1 MSKNEITFETRD
13 EFDRKPIA
21 KKLITMIESNLAIS
35 PMVIDGNWGTG
46 KTEFCTKTLHLIKTE
61 HQDSLTCAY
70 IDAFEADHINDPL
83 IPIVAAIS
91 DLIEDSSK
99 KIVFLNKAKAI
110 VRYGLKASARAGFAW
125 LLKSKAETLDQ
136 EFQKELEKAVE
147 EGSENIVNGIIQ
159 DYQEAKK
166 DIDSLKTIL
175 KDITKDKKLVIF
187 IDELDRC
194 RPDFAIAIIEKIKHV
209 FDIEN
214 VKFILVTNYSQM
226 MAAVNHC
233 YGQALDAHRYLD
245 KFIKFKFYLTQSK
258 YSNKRKQHV
267 SYHYAEQLIKN
278 SDVLK
283 GHSSYYLDS
292 RHDLLN
298 NLIAINEL
306 SLREISNFILYLE
319 LFHTLKSDQLPSN
332 IWYHFTIFIVFI
344 LYFKPVLRDKIV
356 KREVL
361 ASELCKLIG
370 IDSHVRAKKLTHDI
384 SGVSRYIATLVIL
397 YLNDTSV
404 PVYKADDEEDFKDW
418 LQKLGL
424 SNNIGYTEF
433 KNFLEKFITD
443 IFNEFQFV
451 IE

>member
-70 IDAFEADHINDPL
+70 IDAFEADHTNDPL

-99 KIVFLNKAKAI
+99 KIAFLNKA
-110 VRYGLKASARAGFAW
+110 
-125 LLKSKAETLDQ
+125 
-136 EFQKELEKAVE
+136 KAVE

-194 RPDFAIAIIEKIKHV
+194 RPDFAIAIIEKIKQV

-298 NLIAINEL
+298 SLISINEL

-344 LYFKPVLRDKIV
+344 LYFKPVLRDKII

-384 SGVSRYIATLVIL
+384 SGVSRDIATLIIF

-404 PVYKADDEEDFKDW
+404 PVYKADDEEDFKGW

-424 SNNIGYTEF
+424 SNDIGYTEF

-443 IFNEFQFV
+443 ICNEFQFV
-451 IE
+451 TNIKRH